1 MLVGM
6 SALGLAAFM
15 MLLYPTLALVPVAAI
30 GGALIVWTAR
40 RVQGNGA
47 HLLCALLLIEE
58 LSAASFLPL
67 QKEQLFMVRY
77 PLLIAFCAVA
87 VWTVLRSPEIW
98 QGGFFDYFIYL
109 SLGVISISYSLLPGY
124 SAARILA
131 ATLMF
136 MAVVRIAR
144 EVANREDIERLL
156 NWFLIGTG
164 IVWTVILVSS
174 VTMSQ
179 DLVWDVEEMTGLVR
193 FRGIYGSPNSIG
205 ELALGTIAV
214 GMVVWKST
222 SGWKRGLLAAQML
235 VAVALGI
242 LADSR

>member
-1 MLVGM
+1 MLAGM
-6 SALGLAAFM
+6 AALGLTAFL
-15 MLLYPTLALVPVAAI
+15 MLLYPSLVLIPVGLA
-30 GGALIVWTAR
+30 GGIAIVWTAR

-124 SAARILA
+124 SAARVLA
-131 ATLMF
+131 AILMF
-136 MAVVRIAR
+136 MGLFTHSMIAQIR
-144 EVANREDIERLL
+144 VGGPFER
-156 NWFLIGTG
+156 
-164 IVWTVILVSS
+164 
-174 VTMSQ
+174 
-179 DLVWDVEEMTGLVR
+179 
-193 FRGIYGSPNSIG
+193 
-205 ELALGTIAV
+205 ELAQGREFFADSEVTHV
-214 GMVVWKST
+214 GLFSLVGSAGFVEI
-222 SGWKRGLLAAQML
+222 AAQDSS
-235 VAVALGI
+235 AAKILGAQRGDPVV
-242 LADSR
+242 LYRSR